1 MIGFFPGSSSI
12 SYEDLNH
19 TISSLIHWWKLQG
32 FEKFF
37 LISAHGDFFHIKAL
51 KEVKHDYVL
60 VLEVCNI
67 NFDGILEKQK
77 TVKHAGE
84 AETSVMIYLFPEK
97 VRTDKIEDF
106 ETPFEEF
113 KAYLHH
119 LKDEPIP
126 GSPGCQGYPSYTTKE
141 KGEKIVTLM
150 KENAIAWIKK
160 HLQ

>member
-1 MIGFFPGSSSI
+1 MI
-12 SYEDLNH
+12 
-19 TISSLIHWWKLQG
+19 
-32 FEKFF
+32 
-37 LISAHGDFFHIKAL
+37 FFHIKAL

-126 GSPGCQGYPSYTTKE
+126 DSPGCQGYLSYATKE
-141 KGEKIVTLM
+141 KGEKIVAIM
-150 KENAIAWIKK
+150 KENAIAMD
-160 HLQ
+160 